1 MPPCLVGRCRT
12 DPNLAAPAGR
22 WGTLPVKRLILFDVD
37 GTLVW
42 GGPAKEAFTVALA
55 RVFGATPPVN
65 LTLDRV
71 VELAPD
77 VIFAGRTDPQIA
89 RELLRKAGLDDARI
103 DEGLPRLWT
112 LYPREL
118 ERRLPAKPVTALPG
132 VRELLTE
139 LEELGEVAM
148 GLVTGN
154 IREGARLK
162 LESAGVAMDG
172 FPAGGFG
179 CDREIRNH
187 LPAIA
192 VGRAEEVWGVRFP
205 PEAVVV
211 VGDTPLDVECG
222 RHFGARTFA
231 VATGHFG
238 TAELEA
244 AGADHVAPDLTRT
257 RDVVDVVM
265 A

>member
-1 MPPCLVGRCRT
+1 M
-12 DPNLAAPAGR
+12 
-22 WGTLPVKRLILFDVD
+22 KRLILFDID
-37 GTLVW
+37 CTLVW

-65 LTLDRV
+65 LTLDQV
-71 VELAPD
+71 VELAPK

-89 RELLRKAGLDDARI
+89 RQLLRRAGLDDGRI

-118 ERRLPAKPVTALPG
+118 ERRLPAQPVTALAG
-132 VRELLTE
+132 VRELLAA
-139 LEELGEVAM
+139 LGDREDAAM

-162 LESAGVAMDG
+162 LGSAGLAAAA

-179 CDREIRNH
+179 CDRECRNH
-187 LPAIA
+187 LPAVA
-192 VGRAEEVWGVRFP
+192 VGRAERVWGVCFP
-205 PEAVVV
+205 PESVVV

-231 VATGHFG
+231 VATGHFSA
-238 TAELEA
+238 AELEA

-257 RDVVDVVM
+257 REVVDVLM

>member
-1 MPPCLVGRCRT
+1 M
-12 DPNLAAPAGR
+12 
-22 WGTLPVKRLILFDVD
+22 KRLILFDID

-89 RELLRKAGLDDARI
+89 RELLRRAGLDDARI
-103 DEGLPRLWT
+103 DAGLPRLWE

-118 ERRLPAKPVTALPG
+118 ERRLPAQPVTALAG
-132 VRELLTE
+132 ARALLAA
-139 LEELGEVAM
+139 LETRGDAAT

-162 LESAGVAMDG
+162 LESADVAMDG

-179 CDREIRNH
+179 CDRESRND
-187 LPAIA
+187 LPGVA
-192 VGRAEEVWGVRFP
+192 VGRAERVWGVRFP
-205 PEAVVV
+205 PESVVV

-238 TAELEA
+238 AAELEA

-257 RDVVDVVM
+257 RDVVRALM

>member
-1 MPPCLVGRCRT
+1 M
-12 DPNLAAPAGR
+12 
-22 WGTLPVKRLILFDVD
+22 KRLVLFDID

-42 GGPAKEAFTVALA
+42 GGPAKKAFTLA
-55 RVFGATPPVN
+55 VERVYGTIGPVH
-65 LTLDRV
+65 LV
-71 VELAPD
+71 S
-77 VIFAGRTDPQIA
+77 FAGRTDPQIA
-89 RELLRKAGLDDARI
+89 RDLLRGAGLDDARI
-103 DEGLPRLWT
+103 DERLPRLWT

-132 VRELLTE
+132 VRELLAALDDRE
-139 LEELGEVAM
+139 DVAM

-162 LESAGVAMDG
+162 LDSAGLAAAA

-179 CDREIRNH
+179 CDRECRNH
-187 LPAIA
+187 LPAVA
-192 VGRAEEVWGVRFP
+192 VGRAERVWGVRFP
-205 PEAVVV
+205 PASVVV

-231 VATGHFG
+231 VATGHFS
-238 TAELEA
+238 AVELEA
-244 AGADHVAPDLTRT
+244 TGADHVAPDLTRIQ
-257 RDVVDVVM
+257 DVVDVLM

>member
-1 MPPCLVGRCRT
+1 M
-12 DPNLAAPAGR
+12 
-22 WGTLPVKRLILFDVD
+22 KRLILFDID

-42 GGPAKEAFTVALA
+42 GGPAKEAFTEALIE
-55 RVFGATPPVN
+55 VYGTTGPVN
-65 LTLDRV
+65 LV
-71 VELAPD
+71 S
-77 VIFAGRTDPQIA
+77 FAGRTDPQIA

-118 ERRLPAKPVTALPG
+118 ERRLPAKPVAALAG
-132 VRELLTE
+132 VRELLAV
-139 LEELGEVAM
+139 LEEREEVAM

-162 LESAGVAMDG
+162 LGSAGLAADA

-179 CDREIRNH
+179 CDRESRNH
-187 LPAIA
+187 LPAVA
-192 VGRAEEVWGVRFP
+192 VGRAEQVWGVRFP
-205 PEAVVV
+205 PESVVV

-231 VATGHFG
+231 VATGHFS
-238 TAELEA
+238 AADLEA
-244 AGADHVAPDLTRT
+244 TGADHVATDLTRT
-257 RDVVDVVM
+257 RDVVEVLT

>member
-1 MPPCLVGRCRT
+1 M
-12 DPNLAAPAGR
+12 
-22 WGTLPVKRLILFDVD
+22 KRLILFDVD

-71 VELAPD
+71 VELAPK
-77 VIFAGRTDPQIA
+77 VVFAGRTDPQIA
-89 RELLRKAGLDDARI
+89 RELLRKAGLDDGRI

-118 ERRLPAKPVTALPG
+118 ERRLPAKPVTPLAG
-132 VRELLTE
+132 VRELLAA
-139 LEELGEVAM
+139 LGDREDVAM

-162 LESAGVAMDG
+162 LGSAGLAVDA

-179 CDREIRNH
+179 CDRESRND
-187 LPAIA
+187 LPAVA
-192 VGRAEEVWGVRFP
+192 VGRAEQVWGVRFP
-205 PEAVVV
+205 PESVVV

-231 VATGHFG
+231 VATGHFS
-238 TAELEA
+238 AEELEA
-244 AGADHVAPDLTRT
+244 TGADHVAPDLTRT
-257 RDVVDVVM
+257 REVVDVLL

>member
-1 MPPCLVGRCRT
+1 M
-12 DPNLAAPAGR
+12 
-22 WGTLPVKRLILFDVD
+22 KRLILFDVD

-42 GGPAKEAFTVALA
+42 GGPAKEAFTVALGQA
-55 RVFGATPPVN
+55 FGTTGPAN
-65 LTLDRV
+65 LV
-71 VELAPD
+71 S
-77 VIFAGRTDPQIA
+77 FAGKTDPQIA
-89 RELLRKAGLDDARI
+89 REVLRRAGLDDARI
-103 DEGLPRLWT
+103 DAGLARLWT
-112 LYPREL
+112 LYAREL

-132 VRELLTE
+132 ARELLAG
-139 LEELGEVAM
+139 LEESGEAAV

-162 LESAGVAMDG
+162 LGSAGLSAEA

-179 CDREIRNH
+179 CDHECRNR

-192 VGRAEEVWGVRFP
+192 VGRAEQAWGVRFP
-205 PEAVVV
+205 PESVVV

-238 TAELEA
+238 AAELRA
-244 AGADHVAPDLTRT
+244 TGADHVASDLTRT
-257 RDVVDVVM
+257 RDVVDVLL
-265 A
+265 ASAEAA

>member
-1 MPPCLVGRCRT
+1 M
-12 DPNLAAPAGR
+12 
-22 WGTLPVKRLILFDVD
+22 KRLILFDID

-71 VELAPD
+71 VELAPK
-77 VIFAGRTDPQIA
+77 VVFAGRTDPQIA
-89 RELLRKAGLDDARI
+89 RELLRRAGLDDGRI
-103 DEGLPRLWT
+103 DEGLSRLWT

-118 ERRLPAKPVTALPG
+118 ERRLPAKPVTALAG
-132 VRELLTE
+132 VPELLAA
-139 LEELGEVAM
+139 LGDREDVAM

-162 LESAGVAMDG
+162 LGSAGLAAEA

-179 CDREIRNH
+179 CDRESRNH
-187 LPAIA
+187 LPAVA
-192 VGRAEEVWGVRFP
+192 VGRAEQVWGVRFP
-205 PEAVVV
+205 PESVVV

-222 RHFGARTFA
+222 RHFGARTVA

-238 TAELEA
+238 AAELKA
-244 AGADHVAPDLTRT
+244 TGADHVAPDLTRT
-257 RDVVDVVM
+257 REVVDVLM

>member
-1 MPPCLVGRCRT
+1 M
-12 DPNLAAPAGR
+12 
-22 WGTLPVKRLILFDVD
+22 VKRLILFDID

-55 RVFGATPPVN
+55 QVFGATPPAN

-71 VELAPD
+71 VELAPK

-89 RELLRKAGLDDARI
+89 RELLRRAGLDDDRI

-118 ERRLPAKPVTALPG
+118 ERRLPANPVTALAG
-132 VRELLTE
+132 VPELLAA
-139 LEELGEVAM
+139 LEHREDVAM

-162 LESAGVAMDG
+162 LGSAGLAADA

-179 CDREIRNH
+179 CDRESRNH
-187 LPAIA
+187 LPAVA
-192 VGRAEEVWGVRFP
+192 VGRAEQVWGVRFP
-205 PEAVVV
+205 PESVVV

-238 TAELEA
+238 AAELEA
-244 AGADHVAPDLTRT
+244 TGADHVAPDLTRT
-257 RDVVDVVM
+257 REVVDVLM

>member
-1 MPPCLVGRCRT
+1 MDR
-12 DPNLAAPAGR
+12 
-22 WGTLPVKRLILFDVD
+22 RLILFDVD

-55 RVFGATPPVN
+55 RVFGTTPPVKRA
-65 LTLDRV
+65 LDRV
-71 VELAPD
+71 VEEAPD
-77 VIFAGRTDPQIA
+77 IIFAGRTDPQIA
-89 RELLRKAGLDDARI
+89 RELLRRAGLDDARI

-118 ERRLPAKPVTALPG
+118 ERRLPAKPVTALAG
-132 VRELLTE
+132 VRELLAA
-139 LEELGEVAM
+139 LEAREEVAM

-154 IREGARLK
+154 IRAGARLK
-162 LESAGVAMDG
+162 LGSAGLAADA

-179 CDREIRNH
+179 CDRESRNH
-187 LPAIA
+187 LPAVA
-192 VGRAEEVWGVRFP
+192 AGRAEQVWGVRFP
-205 PEAVVV
+205 PESVVV

-238 TAELEA
+238 AAELEA
-244 AGADHVAPDLTRT
+244 TGADHVATDLTRT
-257 RDVVDVVM
+257 RDVVEVLM

>member
-1 MPPCLVGRCRT
+1 M
-12 DPNLAAPAGR
+12 
-22 WGTLPVKRLILFDVD
+22 KRLILFDVD

-42 GGPAKEAFTVALA
+42 GGPAKEAFTLALGRAFAPSAREGRALA
-55 RVFGATPPVN
+55 RVIGEVG
-65 LTLDRV
+65 V
-71 VELAPD
+71 GVS
-77 VIFAGRTDPQIA
+77 FAGKTDPQIA

-103 DEGLPRLWT
+103 DAGLTRLWT

-132 VRELLTE
+132 ARRLLAA
-139 LEELGEVAM
+139 LEERGDAALG
-148 GLVTGN
+148 LLTGN

-162 LESAGVAMDG
+162 LGSAGVATDA
-172 FPAGGFG
+172 FPVGAFG
-179 CDREIRNH
+179 SDRERRNH
-187 LPAIA
+187 LPAVA
-192 VGRAEEVWGVRFP
+192 VERAERVWGLRFA
-205 PEAVVV
+205 PESVVV

-238 TAELEA
+238 AAELEA
-244 AGADHVAPDLTRT
+244 AAADHVAPDLTRT
-257 RDVVDVVM
+257 REVVDVLM